1 MQFRDDLRKL
11 MRTTRKVLDKDL
23 IDLQTET
30 ASKRRNWYSNI
41 KEDKTQFENEFHDQY
56 QDAMEGINEKK
67 FIGEFDT
74 ALLFL
79 HVASLEDSNAEPLDP
94 AGFTDDEIQALRAFD
109 KYRAFD
115 VSDEV
120 DLNERIKK
128 KDEEIYQFVVQ
139 EVTEQKEQRGEIF
152 ESQFNDIRTSIM
164 DYLGDEYAKREELSR
179 EAVGLYIA
187 QHGLP
192 DVVESIEEAVD
203 TSLDAEETKQAIHNE
218 VKELME
224 DFTGDIMASLHGQ
237 ERSLMAE
244 ISGIQQ
250 EIETGDGELSQLES
264 QIDSIGTKIEK
275 LESSRRGEIDKLSSK
290 IETLQTKRDQLD
302 EKIDEIEQQHR
313 EAAREAVEVAEET
326 SANKSSKLIQNALE
340 DLEEEREKLQAEVD
354 HLERQREQSD
364 SGTERLKEEFENI
377 SDRIDSIESSVRADD
392 DNGGVDAVQAADA
405 RLFELDYI
413 GRIKSSLKNA
423 DSILLPDGDTFDI
436 PRGYWSNGSHI
447 SVGDQRDQIED
458 LIENSN
464 DISQYPLGRF
474 IRGTLTD
481 NGYLASSD
489 KLVIEATVLCHLEA
503 YAKNGFDAAAA
514 GISDLLDTVNST
526 FERADEINVPHIIA
540 VASPT
545 GWTDEVVNKVQRANL
560 SRARFG
566 EDVSIYLIDLKN
578 DEIYYDQADD
588 VLVGNKD
595 IIEREEK
602 HERVSNCK
610 RLLRSD
616 LISPTT
622 DSLLL
627 QNVVDDSEY
636 DASIVK
642 ETFESIAQ
650 TEEGELLTTEYGLA
664 IDLT

>member
-503 YAKNGFDAAAA
+503 YAKNGFDTAAA

>member
-218 VKELME
+218 VKELMK

-503 YAKNGFDAAAA
+503 YAKNGFDTAAA